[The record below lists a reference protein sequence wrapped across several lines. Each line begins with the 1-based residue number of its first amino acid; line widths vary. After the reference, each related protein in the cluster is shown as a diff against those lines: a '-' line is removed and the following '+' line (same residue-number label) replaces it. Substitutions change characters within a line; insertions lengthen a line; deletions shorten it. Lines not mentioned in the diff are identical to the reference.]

1 MKSCASYWGLLV
13 FQKTAAMFVLQTI
26 PFEFELFL
34 RATRGAHNPNLQVVI
49 THASWLHVCSQHSF
63 EVPLRMY

>member
-13 FQKTAAMFVLQTI
+13 FQKTAAMFVLQAI

-49 THASWLHVCSQHSF
+49 THASLVTC
-63 EVPLRMY
+63 M